1 MGRTAA
7 WGDYQRR
14 EDGKMGVQGRE
25 DSGVGRPV
33 TRGAQQRRE
42 DGNAGRAVAQEGSN
56 VGRTDAWVGQQR
68 LESGNVWW
76 SIYKCRERIALS
88 IVKGC
93 AL

>member
-1 MGRTAA
+1 MGRA
-7 WGDYQRR
+7 
-14 EDGKMGVQGRE
+14 
-25 DSGVGRPV
+25 V
-33 TRGAQQRRE
+33 TRGAQQHGE
-42 DGNAGRAVAQEGSN
+42 DGNAGRAVAREGSN

-68 LESGNVWW
+68 LESGNVGW

>member
-1 MGRTAA
+1 MGVR
-7 WGDYQRR
+7 GG
-14 EDGKMGVQGRE
+14 EDG
-25 DSGVGRPV
+25 GVGRAV

-42 DGNAGRAVAQEGSN
+42 GGGVGGSN
-56 VGRTDAWVGQQR
+56 VGRTDVWVGQQR
-68 LESGNVWW
+68 LESGNVGW

>member
-1 MGRTAA
+1 MGVR
-7 WGDYQRR
+7 GG
-14 EDGKMGVQGRE
+14 EDG
-25 DSGVGRPV
+25 GVGRAV

-42 DGNAGRAVAQEGSN
+42 GSNVGRTAAREGSN
-56 VGRTDAWVGQQR
+56 VGRTAAWVGQQR
-68 LESGNVWW
+68 LESGYVGW